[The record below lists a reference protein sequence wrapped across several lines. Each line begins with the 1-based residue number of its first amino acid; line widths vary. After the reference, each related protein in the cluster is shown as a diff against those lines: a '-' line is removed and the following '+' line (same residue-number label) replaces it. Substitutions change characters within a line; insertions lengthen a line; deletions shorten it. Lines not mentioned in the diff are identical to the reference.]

1 MVLLMEA
8 FPYTGVPIPSSSSG
22 AVDDV
27 SSHPEQI
34 VWISDVPCR
43 AVEWGLLILMKA
55 KSPHRVHPIIDYQAF
70 TTTK

>member
-1 MVLLMEA
+1 MEA

-22 AVDDV
+22 TVDDV
-27 SSHPEQI
+27 RSHPERI

-55 KSPHRVHPIIDYQAF
+55 KMLHRDRPIIDYQVL

>member
-1 MVLLMEA
+1 MLVHIL
-8 FPYTGVPIPSSSSG
+8 GSSSG

-34 VWISDVPCR
+34 VWISIVPYR

-55 KSPHRVHPIIDYQAF
+55 KMPHRAQAAIDYQAL
-70 TTTK
+70 TAAK

>member
-1 MVLLMEA
+1 ML
-8 FPYTGVPIPSSSSG
+8 VPIPSSSSG
-22 AVDDV
+22 ALADV

-34 VWISDVPCR
+34 VWISDVPYR

-55 KSPHRVHPIIDYQAF
+55 KKLHLVQPIVDYQAL

>member
-1 MVLLMEA
+1 ML
-8 FPYTGVPIPSSSSG
+8 VPIPSSSSG
-22 AVDDV
+22 ALADV

-34 VWISDVPCR
+34 VWISDVPYR

-55 KSPHRVHPIIDYQAF
+55 KKLHRVQPIVDYQAL